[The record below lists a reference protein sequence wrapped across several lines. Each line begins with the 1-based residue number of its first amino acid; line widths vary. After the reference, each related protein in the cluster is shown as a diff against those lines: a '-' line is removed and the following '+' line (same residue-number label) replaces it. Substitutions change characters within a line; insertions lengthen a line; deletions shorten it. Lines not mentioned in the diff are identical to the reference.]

1 MGNTYNPQ
9 SQSGRGFNGL
19 PAPFGGGEHV
29 DPYIVARVLPRT
41 SKGITDLLL
50 LSLLRLDAADPSKKI
65 LRRTPLAEPQR
76 ARQDEDPE
84 HRRRAG
90 PKLNRAASARAV
102 RRNSD
107 GASRRRRRTTTKTAP
122 PPTSDDGEPPTSKT
136 YRREREPRATPP
148 AATTAT
154 TTTRPR
160 RNDDGSK
167 RPPPENPADGNP
179 SWESIRRL
187 VSRIESRSLSESTRQ
202 IAPPTKNGHA
212 PPTTESRKSSQSVN
226 PSSVWAW

>member
-90 PKLNRAASARAV
+90 PKLNRAARAPCEEIATE
-102 RRNSD
+102 RRD
-107 GASRRRRRTTTKTAP
+107 EDDERRRIPPHHHRRAMIAETAADVEDLP
-122 PPTSDDGEPPTSKT
+122 PRTRTARHAPRSSSDDSDATAKERRRVEATPARKPRGWKPVLGVDPPTS
-136 YRREREPRATPP
+136 
-148 AATTAT
+148 
-154 TTTRPR
+154 
-160 RNDDGSK
+160 
-167 RPPPENPADGNP
+167 
-179 SWESIRRL
+179 
-187 VSRIESRSLSESTRQ
+187 
-202 IAPPTKNGHA
+202 
-212 PPTTESRKSSQSVN
+212 
-226 PSSVWAW
+226 